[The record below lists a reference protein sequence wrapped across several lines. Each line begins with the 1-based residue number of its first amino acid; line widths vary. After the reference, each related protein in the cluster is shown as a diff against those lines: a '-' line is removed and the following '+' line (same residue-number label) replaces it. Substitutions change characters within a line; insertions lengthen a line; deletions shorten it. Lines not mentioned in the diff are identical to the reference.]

1 MEMEMNRKSF
11 VLAAALAL
19 VSSLAIAKEQGET
32 ANPSRPT
39 VAVMDYQFGTLQK
52 WWEGDWNVGKGVSDM
67 LLDELLA
74 SGGLRLLER
83 SQIDAVLK
91 EQDLAKSDRAES
103 SASPDAQTGK
113 VIRARYF
120 ITGSV
125 TKFGGEDKDLG
136 IGGLIGAFTGKPYL
150 AMADVATKKTTA
162 HVELSTRVIDT
173 TTGEIIIAVRS
184 KGESKR
190 RGMLLGGLGA
200 GKGKVAGGSIE
211 MGSSNFRDTILGEAT
226 AAAVKD
232 AAAKLVAALSM
243 ANGESSSST
252 R

>member
-1 MEMEMNRKSF
+1 MKMNHKSF
-11 VLAAALAL
+11 VLTAALAL
-19 VSSLAIAKEQGET
+19 IPCLVIAKEQGET

-67 LLDELLA
+67 LLDELLV
-74 SGGLRLLER
+74 SGSLRLLER

-91 EQDLAKSDRAES
+91 EQDLAKSDRTES
-103 SASPDAQTGK
+103 STSSDAQTGK
-113 VIRARYF
+113 IIRARYF

-136 IGGLIGAFTGKPYL
+136 IGGLIGAFTGKSYL

-173 TTGEIIIAVRS
+173 TTGEIVIAVRS

-200 GKGKVAGGSIE
+200 GGKGKIVGGSVE

-226 AAAVKD
+226 AEAVKD
-232 AAAKLVAALSM
+232 AAAKLIAALSM
-243 ANGESSSST
+243 ANSESSFST

>member
-1 MEMEMNRKSF
+1 MKQKLMF
-11 VLAAALAL
+11 TL
-19 VSSLAIAKEQGET
+19 VMAPLLVVSLAMAQDQGKTE
-32 ANPSRPT
+32 NSSRPT
-39 VAVMDYQFGTLQK
+39 VAVLDYEFGTLQK

-67 LLDELLA
+67 LLDELLQ

-83 SQIDAVLK
+83 SKIDAVLK
-91 EQDLAKSDRAES
+91 EQDLAKSDRTEP
-103 SASPDAQTGK
+103 SASTDAQTGK
-113 VIRARYF
+113 IIKARYF

-162 HVELSTRVIDT
+162 HVELSSRVIDT
-173 TTGEIIIAVRS
+173 TTGEIVIAIRS

-200 GKGKVAGGSIE
+200 GKGKIAGGSIE

-226 AAAVKD
+226 AAAVQD
-232 AAAKLVAALSM
+232 AAAKIVAALGGASL
-243 ANGESSSST
+243 SK
-252 R
+252 